1 MLALSAAGRLPDFLA
16 TLPPALIRALADD
29 WLHQA
34 RPDQLPPADPEPG
47 SGAARAGEIRTG
59 DVWTGGPST
68 GGPWTTWAVIGGRG
82 SGKTRTGAEW
92 VDALARGDP
101 AFTAEPVGRIAL
113 VGETHLD
120 VRDVMVEGPSGL
132 LSLPARGRARPVWSP
147 SRRRLEWPNGAVA
160 LAFSAEEPDAL
171 RGPQFGAAWCDEVA
185 KWRRPEAAF
194 DMLQFGLRLGDRPR
208 NLVTTT
214 PRPVPLI
221 RRLLADP
228 RTVVSRA
235 RTRDNAAHLA
245 PDFLERVVGRYAGTR
260 LGRQELDGELIEDRD
275 DALWD
280 RECLEASRV
289 AAAPELGRIV
299 VAVDPPATSGARSDA
314 CGLVAAGRA
323 GGHAYVLADASL
335 ARATPQ
341 AWAGAA
347 LALYHRLAAD
357 ALVVE
362 VNQGGE
368 MAAAVLAQ
376 CDPAVPVTRVTATR
390 GKYLRAEPVSLLYAR
405 GLVHHVGALPALE
418 DELCDFGPDGLSG
431 GGSPDRLDA
440 LVWALTHL
448 MLQTRAEPRIRRL

>member
-1 MLALSAAGRLPDFLA
+1 MLALSAAGRLPDFLE
-16 TLPPALIRALADD
+16 TLPPDLLRALAGD

-34 RPDQLPPADPEPG
+34 RPDQLPPPDA
-47 SGAARAGEIRTG
+47 S
-59 DVWTGGPST
+59 
-68 GGPWTTWAVIGGRG
+68 PWTTWAVIGGRG

-101 AFTAEPVGRIAL
+101 AFAGAPVGRIAL

-132 LSLPARGRARPVWSP
+132 LGLPARGRARPAWSP
-147 SRRRLEWPNGAVA
+147 SRRRVEWSNGAVA

-171 RGPQFGAAWCDEVA
+171 RGPQFGAAWCDEAA
-185 KWRRPEAAF
+185 KWRRPEVAF
-194 DMLQFGLRLGDRPR
+194 DMLQFGLRLGARPR

-235 RTRDNAAHLA
+235 RTHDNAAHLA
-245 PDFLERVVGRYAGTR
+245 PDFLQQVVGRYAGTR
-260 LGRQELDGELIEDRD
+260 LGRQELDGELIADRD
-275 DALWD
+275 DGLWT
-280 RECLEASRV
+280 RAALEAGRL
-289 AAAPELGRIV
+289 AAAPDLGRIV
-299 VAVDPPATSGARSDA
+299 VAVDPPAASGARSDA
-314 CGLVAAGRA
+314 CGIVAAGRA

-341 AWAGAA
+341 AWAAAA
-347 LALYHRLAAD
+347 LALYHRLRAD

-368 MAAAVLAQ
+368 MAAAVLGQ
-376 CDPAVPVTRVTATR
+376 CDPAVPVTRVHATR

-405 GLVHHVGALPALE
+405 GLVHHVGAFPALE

-431 GGSPDRLDA
+431 GTSPDRLDA

-448 MLQTRAEPRIRRL
+448 MLEPRAEPRIRRL

>member
-1 MLALSAAGRLPDFLA
+1 MMALSAAGRLPEFLA
-16 TLPPALIRALADD
+16 ALPGDLLESLAED

-34 RPDQLPPADPEPG
+34 RPDQLPPPE
-47 SGAARAGEIRTG
+47 
-59 DVWTGGPST
+59 TGGAS
-68 GGPWTTWAVIGGRG
+68 GLWTTWAVIGGRG

-101 AFTAEPVGRIAL
+101 AFTSEPVGRIAL

-120 VRDVMVEGPSGL
+120 VRDVMVEGPSGIL
-132 LSLPARGRARPVWSP
+132 GLPRRGRGRPVWTP
-147 SRRRLEWPNGAVA
+147 SRRRLEWETGAVA

-171 RGPQFGAAWCDEVA
+171 RGPQFGAAWCDEAA
-185 KWRRPEAAF
+185 KWRRPEATF
-194 DMLQFGLRLGDRPR
+194 DMLQFGLRLGTRPR

-245 PDFLERVVGRYAGTR
+245 PDFLEAVVGRYAGTR
-260 LGRQELDGELIEDRD
+260 LGRQELDGELIADRE

-280 RECLEASRV
+280 RAAVEAARLP
-289 AAAPELGRIV
+289 AAPALSRIV
-299 VAVDPPATSGARSDA
+299 VAVDPPAASGARSDA
-314 CGLVAAGRA
+314 CGIVAAGRC
-323 GGHAYVLADASL
+323 GTHGYVLADASL
-335 ARATPQ
+335 ARAAPQ

-347 LALYHRLAAD
+347 LALYHRLDAD

-368 MAAAVLAQ
+368 MATAVLAQ
-376 CDPAVPVTRVTATR
+376 CDPAVPVTAVRATR
-390 GKYLRAEPVSLLYAR
+390 GKFLRAEPVSLLYAR
-405 GLVHHVGALPALE
+405 GLVHHVGTFPALE
-418 DELCDFGPDGLSG
+418 DELCDFGPEGLSSG
-431 GGSPDRLDA
+431 ASPDRVDA

-448 MLQTRAEPRIRRL
+448 LLEPPSAPRIRRL